1 MAHGDSL
8 VLTTEATQRSLEE
21 RLGEALAPHLD
32 PQRPRDNYA
41 ATDTFMAP
49 SRSFI
54 VSTALKKSAPVRSIL
69 LM

>member
-1 MAHGDSL
+1 MSNSVPSSSFQTRAFISIRSTTPMKSASL
-8 VLTTEATQRSLEE
+8 PIGSWIGSGL
-21 RLGEALAPHLD
+21 
-32 PQRPRDNYA
+32 
-41 ATDTFMAP
+41 AP

>member
-1 MAHGDSL
+1 MKSASL
-8 VLTTEATQRSLEE
+8 PIGSWIGSGL
-21 RLGEALAPHLD
+21 
-32 PQRPRDNYA
+32 
-41 ATDTFMAP
+41 AP